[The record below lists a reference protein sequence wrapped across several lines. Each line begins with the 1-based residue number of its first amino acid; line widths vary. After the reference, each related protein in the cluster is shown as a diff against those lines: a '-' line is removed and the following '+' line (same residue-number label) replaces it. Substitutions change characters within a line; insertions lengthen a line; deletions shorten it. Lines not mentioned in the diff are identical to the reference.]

1 MAFIAVIP
9 LVIVAV
15 FAFLT
20 AADPALHA
28 RVMQTIADA
37 GLDLQLLGARVVQ
50 MYEQH
55 LQPKVRKLAVAAL
68 VALVAGGVIP
78 PMLCGVGREQ
88 GITIVYFIPLL
99 VTVGCGFWIGKIYG
113 RNDAQFSAFDLL
125 GAIIGS
131 FALMGVTEI
140 CVALNSRDSNMA
152 VVGAIFIII
161 AFRLLFF
168 IAEIGARMAALGVDV
183 LEGTLGIGKTFA
195 TALMTMDMKGALKE
209 AAKHPVNISDQ
220 EKYVGYVR
228 EARRFGEHVLYPS
241 LLLTIL
247 LPLPYVFALNMV
259 TGIAL
264 YLSREYLES
273 KWVETIERQKLRA
286 RMLEVLTVG
295 LIALNFLKYL
305 WPHREEIIAFFPEA
319 NGIFTW
325 AASFLYS
332 LYSVLNIWWMLGGL
346 VFAIISAAL
355 LHPGEGEGTFHKA
368 RAGMAA
374 CMVLVQFACILAI
387 LFTVFVRAHDKSSLA
402 SLKQAS
408 VMVDTMTPPSAQVV
422 TDKTSGSPHVVITWK
437 DFPQAEQYIVERGRS
452 MQGKDMAKKGEEPA
466 FAKVALPV
474 LQGMGMMEDPGPFT
488 PGEKYV
494 YRLVAKLPFGEL
506 KPSDPVRVLIPVPL
520 PPEEKADDKKSPLL
534 DAGTAATANVAPA
547 VTHEDTDVNPGLDA
561 YCSRHKGSVACT
573 NM

>member
-9 LVIVAV
+9 LLIVAV
-15 FAFLT
+15 LAFLT
-20 AADPALHA
+20 TADPALHA
-28 RVMQTIADA
+28 RVMQALADA
-37 GLDLQLLGARVVQ
+37 GLDLQLFGARAMQ

-55 LQPKVRKLAVAAL
+55 LQPKVRKLAIAAL
-68 VALVAGGVIP
+68 AALVAGGVLP

-125 GAIIGS
+125 GSIMGS
-131 FALMGVTEI
+131 FALMGITEI
-140 CVALNSRDSNMA
+140 CVALNSHDSNMA
-152 VVGAIFIII
+152 VVGAIFIIV

-168 IAEIGARMAALGVDV
+168 TAEISARMAALGMDV

-195 TALMTMDMKGALKE
+195 TAFMTMDMKGALKE
-209 AAKHPVNISDQ
+209 AAKHPLNISDQ

-295 LIALNFLKYL
+295 LIALNVLKYL
-305 WPHREEIIAFFPEA
+305 WPHHEEILAFFPEA

-332 LYSVLNIWWMLGGL
+332 LYTVLSIWWMLGGL
-346 VFAIISAAL
+346 VFSIAMAAL
-355 LHPGEGEGTFHKA
+355 LDPGEGKGAFH
-368 RAGMAA
+368 RMRQGMAGS
-374 CMVLVQFACILAI
+374 MVVVQYLCVIMI
-387 LFTVFVRAHDKSSLA
+387 LFTVFIRAHDKSSLA

-422 TDKTSGSPHVVITWK
+422 MDKTSGKPSVQVTWK
-437 DFPQAEQYIVERGRS
+437 DFPQAEKYLVERTGPGS
-452 MQGKDMAKKGEEPA
+452 KEFVPL
-466 FAKVALPV
+466 ALPV
-474 LQGMGMMEDPGPFT
+474 LQGMGMMEDKGPFT
-488 PGEKYV
+488 NGEKYV
-494 YRLVAKLPFGEL
+494 YRLVAKLPYGEL

-520 PPEEKADDKKSPLL
+520 PPEVKADDKKSPLL
-534 DAGTAATANVAPA
+534 DAGTAATANAAPA
-547 VTHEDTDVNPGLDA
+547 VTHEDTDTNPGLDA